1 MSLSSH
7 LLKSPYESL
16 VLYKYYLLPSG
27 WSPSCF
33 LALLCSPLPW
43 VFKKYIYIIWKA
55 FSSPV
60 LPIFCKTS
68 FRVSTHIDL
77 FSPLNPFKFVLPNQ
91 NLNIY
96 CLVLQMFL
104 PCTFTHKWQWILVL
118 FMTYFIV
125 RPYFPNYIM
134 SLHRENSLSLIILCS
149 FVPKV
154 GLVSWEVV
162 NNFLGWLQFYVFPE

>member
-1 MSLSSH
+1 MSLSIH

-16 VLYKYYLLPSG
+16 LLYKYYLLPSG
-27 WSPSCF
+27 RSPSCF

-60 LPIFCKTS
+60 LPIFYKTS
-68 FRVSTHIDL
+68 LRISTHTDL
-77 FSPLNPFKFVLPNQ
+77 FSPLNPFELLLPNQ

-104 PCTFTHKWQWILVL
+104 PCTFTQVV
-118 FMTYFIV
+118 MDV
-125 RPYFPNYIM
+125 
-134 SLHRENSLSLIILCS
+134 S
-149 FVPKV
+149 FVYDVFHCTSLLFQLYYKPPQRKLSQFNYFV
-154 GLVSWEVV
+154 
-162 NNFLGWLQFYVFPE
+162 FLHT